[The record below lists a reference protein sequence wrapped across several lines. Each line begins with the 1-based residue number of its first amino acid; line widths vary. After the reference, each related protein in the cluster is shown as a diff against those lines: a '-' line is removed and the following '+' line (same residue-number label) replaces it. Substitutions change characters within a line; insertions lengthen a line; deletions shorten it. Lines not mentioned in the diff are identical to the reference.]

1 MAISDLD
8 LDLDLDPGV
17 QPSPRERIVVAAT
30 QLLADGGREAVSTRA
45 VSAAA
50 GVQAPTLYRLFGDKK
65 GLLHA
70 VAAHG
75 FAAYLAQKAHRELT
89 DDPVSDLRAGW
100 DLHVDLG
107 LSNPALYCLLYDEQ
121 SAVSSSPAASAATEV
136 LAGHVRRIAEAGR
149 LRVPQRLAVDLVQA
163 AGRGTTLTLI
173 GAGDGDQDATLS
185 VTAREAVIAAITTD
199 GAADDRAGDAA
210 DDGASDAVLRTAT
223 LRSPAAGGLVTAA
236 VTLRALLPQSDD
248 LTCAERALLEQWL
261 DRIADRG
268 R

>member
-1 MAISDLD
+1 MPTSDID
-8 LDLDLDPGV
+8 HGAEAG
-17 QPSPRERIVVAAT
+17 PRERIVAAAA
-30 QLLADGGREAVSTRA
+30 QLLADGGRGAVSTRA

-50 GVQAPTLYRLFGDKK
+50 GVQAPTLYRLFGDKQ

-75 FAAYLAQKAHRELT
+75 FAAYLAQKAHRQPT
-89 DDPVSDLRAGW
+89 DDPVWDLRAGW
-100 DLHVDLG
+100 DLHVELG
-107 LSNPALYCLLYDEQ
+107 RSNPALYCLLYDEQ
-121 SAVSSSPAASAATEV
+121 SSVSSSPAASAATEV

-149 LRVPQRLAVDLVQA
+149 LRVPQQLAVDLVQA

-173 GAGDGDQDATLS
+173 GAGDGDQDPALS

-223 LRSPAAGGLVTAA
+223 SRPPAVDLVTAA
-236 VTLRALLPQSDD
+236 VTLHALLPQSDD
-248 LTCAERALLEQWL
+248 LTGAERALLEQWL